1 MIGPWISTP
10 SSTNLLTILLTDSG
24 DIASG
29 GCTPGGSISG
39 SFNHSSMRILL
50 LTRSIVPLSGR
61 HHYHDLGQSTS
72 CWCHLFLGQILPS
85 M

>member
-1 MIGPWISTP
+1 MIGPCISTP

-39 SFNHSSMRILL
+39 SFNHSCTQHIVTNPVDRAIEWPS
-50 LTRSIVPLSGR
+50 SIP
-61 HHYHDLGQSTS
+61 
-72 CWCHLFLGQILPS
+72 
-85 M
+85 